1 MNKPFTLW
9 LNEVAP
15 QLSPIKCPGMHQ
27 VRTKGGL
34 HSAVCDSVT
43 EIIFSD
49 IKTNSGCGIYYPD
62 LNSLIS

>member
-9 LNEVAP
+9 LNNIAP
-15 QLSPIKCPGMHQ
+15 NIEPTKCPGMTQ

-43 EIIFSD
+43 ETIFAD
-49 IKTNSGCGIYYPD
+49 IKRDSEIGVYFPD
-62 LNSLIS
+62 IKRLY